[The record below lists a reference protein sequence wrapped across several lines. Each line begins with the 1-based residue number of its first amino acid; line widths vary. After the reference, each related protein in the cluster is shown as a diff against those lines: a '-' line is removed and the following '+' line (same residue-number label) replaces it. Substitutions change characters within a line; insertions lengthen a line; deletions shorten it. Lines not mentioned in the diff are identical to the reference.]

1 MKTENTPVEPVQIK
15 TEVKKEENV
24 VVKSEQVV
32 QVNDVKP
39 ESITKQKDIKTE
51 NEDEQNVK
59 VDVTS
64 CSPTTGYVNV
74 KKNIFSCHIICILVF
89 RLSVLKPARKRGGAK
104 REGVLV
110 DCIDDG
116 RVYSTDDTRKKVNL
130 TKI

>member
-74 KKNIFSCHIICILVF
+74 KKNIFSCHII
-89 RLSVLKPARKRGGAK
+89 
-104 REGVLV
+104 
-110 DCIDDG
+110 
-116 RVYSTDDTRKKVNL
+116 
-130 TKI
+130 

>member
-1 MKTENTPVEPVQIK
+1 MPKDQSVLNIKTDNTSVGPVQIK

-32 QVNDVKP
+32 QVNDVKT

-64 CSPTTGYVNV
+64 CSPTTGYVN
-74 KKNIFSCHIICILVF
+74 I
-89 RLSVLKPARKRGGAK
+89 
-104 REGVLV
+104 
-110 DCIDDG
+110 
-116 RVYSTDDTRKKVNL
+116 
-130 TKI
+130 